1 MKTKLNKQ
9 EVNILINIIS
19 RIEKMADKFEEKDI
33 TFPDGHSTISS
44 QLNMALSCL
53 QHILGELS

>member
-1 MKTKLNKQ
+1 MKAKLNKQ

-33 TFPDGHSTISS
+33 AFPDGHSTLSV
-44 QLNMALSCL
+44 QLNMALSSL
-53 QHILGELS
+53 HYILGELS